1 MRISDWS
8 SDVCSSDL
16 LVLVEYRNL
25 VRDPVD
31 MTAAMLARCGG
42 AKAFAANHQ
51 AIFAAQ
57 PIWLG
62 KAAKMSKEQQAAWY
76 QGSLADRTRRSE
88 ENTSELQS
96 LMRISYAVFCLNKK
110 NTYISNT

>member
-51 AIFAAQ
+51 AIFAAP

-62 KAAKMSKEQQAAWY
+62 QAAKMSKDQQAGWY
-76 QGSLADRTRRSE
+76 PGRLADRTRRIPPVRGLDPPLARAAFTTPASGARPA
-88 ENTSELQS
+88 TT
-96 LMRISYAVFCLNKK
+96 R
-110 NTYISNT
+110 